1 MLCYIATLTTGVKKQ
16 SSATLGNDPK
26 YVRRRHNKSLQGHTD
41 TWS

>member
-16 SSATLGNDPK
+16 SSVTLGNDPK
-26 YVRRRHNKSLQGHTD
+26 YVRRDNKSLQGHTD